1 MPVREPLIVYGNCQ
15 AEAMTS
21 TLALDPLV
29 SSLYGV
35 TYYRSFEHPVDPHQF
50 TYDRGQKCN
59 LLWEQHDPKR
69 FPQSD
74 VLAPSCLVVRF
85 PSVDLNLLWP
95 FNCVNPYNAPEPPLF
110 PFGRYPYGDR
120 VIINAINRGMTEDEI
135 LDYYLTGW
143 DEYKIDLDRLLQ
155 LETARIQTREAH
167 CDVRISDFVLEK
179 FRVRRLFWTVN
190 HPTSEMLAELMDRL
204 LRASDLAQPA
214 LQDADVARTLASY
227 FGTSGPLGVVSVP
240 VHPKIAEHFGLQWYD
255 PDERY
260 RSWDGSACSYIEYF
274 RGMIRH
280 AFRIMREG
288 GAAPTQAQ

>member
-15 AEAMTS
+15 AEAITS
-21 TLALDPLV
+21 TLAVDPLV
-29 SSLYGV
+29 SSLYDV
-35 TYYRSFEHPVDPHQF
+35 AYYRSFEHPVDPHLF
-50 TYDRGQKCN
+50 AYDRDEKCR
-59 LLWEQHDPKR
+59 LLWEQHDPKH
-69 FPQSD
+69 FPKPD
-74 VLAPSCLVVRF
+74 LLAPSCLTVRF

-120 VIINAINRGMTEDEI
+120 IVVNAINRGMPEAEI

-155 LETARIQTREAH
+155 LEAARMQARETH
-167 CDVRISDFVLEK
+167 CDVGISDFVFANFHE
-179 FRVRRLFWTVN
+179 RRLFWTVN

-214 LQDADVARTLASY
+214 LQDADVARTLASH
-227 FGTSGPLGVVSVP
+227 FGTAGPLGVVSVP
-240 VHPKIAEHFGLQWYD
+240 VHPKIAEHFNLQWYD
-255 PDERY
+255 PDGRY
-260 RSWDGSACSYIEYF
+260 SSWDGGTSSYVEYF
-274 RGMIRH
+274 KGMIAH
-280 AFRIMREG
+280 AFRMREG